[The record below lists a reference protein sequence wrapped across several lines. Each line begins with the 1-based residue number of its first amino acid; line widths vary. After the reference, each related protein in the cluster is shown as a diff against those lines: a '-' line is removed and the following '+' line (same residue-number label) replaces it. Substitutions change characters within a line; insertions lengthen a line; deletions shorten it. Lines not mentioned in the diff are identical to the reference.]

1 MFHFGWILNHRPTDY
16 AFSHALEQAG
26 EIMKLLH
33 IDSSIQGEGSAS
45 RELTREIVARWV
57 AERPDTEVT
66 YLDLA
71 AQELPHLS
79 QKSLLRADELEAARS
94 AEALE
99 QFLAAD
105 AIVIGA
111 PVYNFT
117 IPSQLKAWIDR
128 ITVAGKTFTYTAN
141 GPQGLAGGKEVV
153 VAVAR
158 GGMRAPDASGEF
170 GEPYLKYLFA
180 FLGIDNVRFVRAEGL
195 AISPQQRAASLNAA
209 RAAIPGSRALA
220 A

>member
-1 MFHFGWILNHRPTDY
+1 MLFPTHRNKR
-16 AFSHALEQAG
+16 EKV
-26 EIMKLLH
+26 MKLLH
-33 IDSSIQGEGSAS
+33 IDSSIQGKGSAS

-158 GGMRAPDASGEF
+158 GGVRAPDASGEF
-170 GEPYLKYLFA
+170 GEPYLKFLFA

-195 AISPQQRAASLNAA
+195 AISPQQRAASLSAA
-209 RAAIPGSRALA
+209 RAAIADRSALA

>member
-1 MFHFGWILNHRPTDY
+1 
-16 AFSHALEQAG
+16 
-26 EIMKLLH
+26 MKLLH
-33 IDSSIQGEGSAS
+33 IDSSIQGEASAS
-45 RELTREIVARWV
+45 RELTREIVARWR

-66 YLDLA
+66 YVDLA

-79 QKSLLRADELEAARS
+79 QKSLVRADELEAARN

-99 QFLAAD
+99 QFLAAQ

-128 ITVAGKTFTYTAN
+128 ITVAGKTFRYTEK
-141 GPQGLAGGKEVV
+141 GPQGLAGGKQVI
-153 VAVAR
+153 VAVSR
-158 GGMRAPDASGEF
+158 GGMRAADASGEF
-170 GEPYLKYLFA
+170 GEPYLKFLFA
-180 FLGIDNVRFVRAEGL
+180 FLGVDDVRFVRAEGL
-195 AISPQQRAASLNAA
+195 AISPQHRAASLSAA

>member
-1 MFHFGWILNHRPTDY
+1 MLFPTHRNKR
-16 AFSHALEQAG
+16 EKV
-26 EIMKLLH
+26 MKLLH
-33 IDSSIQGEGSAS
+33 IDSSIQGKGSAS
-45 RELTREIVARWV
+45 RELTREIVARRV

-79 QKSLLRADELEAARS
+79 QKSLVRADELEAARN

-158 GGMRAPDASGEF
+158 GGVRAPDASGEF
-170 GEPYLKYLFA
+170 GEPYLKFLFA

-195 AISPQQRAASLNAA
+195 AISPQQRAASLSAA
-209 RAAIPGSRALA
+209 RAAIAERSALA

>member
-1 MFHFGWILNHRPTDY
+1 
-16 AFSHALEQAG
+16 
-26 EIMKLLH
+26 MKLLH
-33 IDSSIQGEGSAS
+33 IDSSIQGEASAS
-45 RELTREIVARWV
+45 RELTREIVARWR

-66 YLDLA
+66 YVDLA

-79 QKSLLRADELEAARS
+79 QKSLVRADELEAARN

-99 QFLAAD
+99 QFLAAQ

-128 ITVAGKTFTYTAN
+128 ITVAGKTFRYTEK
-141 GPQGLAGGKEVV
+141 GPQGLAGGKQVI
-153 VAVAR
+153 VAVSR
-158 GGMRAPDASGEF
+158 GGMRAADASGEF
-170 GEPYLKYLFA
+170 GEPYLKFLFA
-180 FLGIDNVRFVRAEGL
+180 FLGVDDMRFVRAEGL
-195 AISPQQRAASLNAA
+195 AISPQHRAAGLSAA